1 MSLATVVDVLDEKR
15 SPLAHDAHCSI
26 AMSQGLRHGTEK
38 RLWHGVLQH
47 PDLGEK
53 LASSSPGR
61 LWLVALNWER
71 AVLVTGVPPSS
82 DMVSF
87 DGQGEP
93 PPEAA
98 KA

>member
-1 MSLATVVDVLDEKR
+1 MSLAAIVDVLDEKHG
-15 SPLAHDAHCSI
+15 PLAHGAHCSI
-26 AMSQGLRHGTEK
+26 AMSQRLGHRREK
-38 RLWHGVLQH
+38 RRWHGVLQH

-53 LASSSPGR
+53 LANSFSGR

-71 AVLVTGVPPSS
+71 AVLVTGAPASS

-93 PPEAA
+93 PPGAA

>member
-15 SPLAHDAHCSI
+15 SPLAHGAHCSI
-26 AMSQGLRHGTEK
+26 ATSQGLRHGTEK

-47 PDLGEK
+47 PN
-53 LASSSPGR
+53 LADEVAGSFSGR

-71 AVLVTGVPPSS
+71 AVLVTGAPASS

-93 PPEAA
+93 PPGAA